1 MGKWAI
7 VSALVALALIAGCNN
22 TPDPAEASFT
32 LTIEVSSGSDTPLAP
47 VAWAVHSGNNPFFT
61 QNTTTR
67 IDGLEALAEDGDPS
81 TTAASL
87 TSLVSVKTSGVAD
100 TPVGAG
106 GPGPATPGESY
117 SFTFSAME
125 GDMLSFA
132 TMYVQ
137 SNDLFF
143 SPGETGISLFPG
155 GNPVTG
161 DITAQVLLFDAG
173 TEVNEQPG
181 VGPNQAPRQAAP
193 DTGPDENGTVRAISD
208 VLDGFTY
215 PAVDAVI
222 TVTISTGS

>member
-1 MGKWAI
+1 
-7 VSALVALALIAGCNN
+7 
-22 TPDPAEASFT
+22 
-32 LTIEVSSGSDTPLAP
+32 
-47 VAWAVHSGNNPFFT
+47 
-61 QNTTTR
+61 
-67 IDGLEALAEDGDPS
+67 
-81 TTAASL
+81 
-87 TSLVSVKTSGVAD
+87 
-100 TPVGAG
+100 
-106 GPGPATPGESY
+106 
-117 SFTFSAME
+117 ME

>member
-7 VSALVALALIAGCNN
+7 VFSLITLALIAGCDN
-22 TPDPAEASFT
+22 TGDPAEASFT
-32 LTIEVSSGSDTPLAP
+32 LTIEVLSGSVTPLAP

-81 TTAASL
+81 TAAASL
-87 TSLVSVKTSGVAD
+87 ASLNSVMTSGAAD

-106 GPGPATPGESY
+106 GPGPATPGASY
-117 SFTFSAME
+117 SFTFTAIE

-155 GNPVTG
+155 GDPITG
-161 DITAQVLLFDAG
+161 NITAQLFLFDAG

-181 VGPNQAPRQAAP
+181 VGANQAPRQAAP
-193 DTGPDENGTVRAISD
+193 NTGPDENGTVQIISD

-215 PAVDAVI
+215 PAVDEVI
-222 TVTISTGS
+222 SVTISAGS